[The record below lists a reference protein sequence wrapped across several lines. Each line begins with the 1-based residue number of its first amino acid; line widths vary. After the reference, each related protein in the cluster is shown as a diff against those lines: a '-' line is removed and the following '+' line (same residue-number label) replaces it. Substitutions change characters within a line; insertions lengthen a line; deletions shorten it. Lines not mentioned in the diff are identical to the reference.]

1 MAVDKNKI
9 IAEATRLV
17 QKGQY
22 DKALKAYDKILAE
35 DRKEV
40 RILLKVGEIQQKK
53 GDNAAAAATFNQVA
67 EIYGDQGF
75 FLKAVAVYKQI
86 VKLTPDDIRV
96 NEKLA
101 GLYQQLGLLNDATN
115 QLQAVAAAHE
125 KAGDQGRHLDVLRRL
140 LDLDPE
146 NIVTCQRLGDLYAKA
161 GRTAEA
167 LELYRRA
174 SAHLRENKRGDE
186 HLKLA
191 ERIFLL
197 TPDDLKLA
205 RELAQE
211 YLARGDTKKALGKL
225 QACHGADK
233 QDIDTLRLMAQ
244 AFRDLG
250 QVSKTIA
257 VYRALAHVYAERG
270 RREESALTWRMV
282 LDLLPDDLEATE
294 ELTVPDSQRAATA
307 TAAPPVGRP
316 PGAGPAA
323 GPPGAGA
330 DAPAARSG
338 DAG

>member
-9 IAEATRLV
+9 VAEATRFV

-22 DKALKAYDKILAE
+22 DKAIKAYEKILAE

-40 RILLKVGEIQQKK
+40 RTLLKIGEIQQKK
-53 GDNAAAAATFNQVA
+53 GDSPGAATTFNQVA
-67 EIYGDQGF
+67 EIYGEQGF

-86 VKLTPDDIRV
+86 AKLTPDDVRV

-115 QLQAVAAAHE
+115 QLQAVATAFE

-146 NIVTCQRLGDLYAKA
+146 NVLTCQRLGDLYAKA
-161 GRTAEA
+161 NRGAEA
-167 LELYRRA
+167 LELYHRA
-174 SAHLRENKRGDE
+174 AAHLRENKRGDE
-186 HLKLA
+186 YVKLA
-191 ERIFLL
+191 ERIFAL

-205 RELAQE
+205 KELAQE

-225 QACHGADK
+225 QVCHGADK
-233 QDIDTLRLMAQ
+233 QDADTLRLMAQ

-257 VYRALAHVYAERG
+257 VYRALARVYAERG
-270 RREESALTWRMV
+270 RREEASLTWRMV
-282 LDLLPDDLEATE
+282 LELLPDDPEAGE
-294 ELTVPDSQRAATA
+294 ELAAIESA
-307 TAAPPVGRP
+307 KPSPGFPVEAAAPRP
-316 PGAGPAA
+316 P
-323 GPPGAGA
+323 
-330 DAPAARSG
+330 
-338 DAG
+338 